1 MTPALLVV
9 ALLVTGLV
17 LLAIEVLVIPGIG
30 LVGLLGGAAVLGAVA
45 VAWATLGAAHGL
57 LALGAGVCA
66 TGLLFWALPRTGAG
80 RKMVLLETQRGG
92 RGPDARLA
100 AALVGKEGRAL
111 TPLRPAGTVEIED
124 RAVDVVTDG
133 LYVEAGTPVRVASVE
148 GNRVVVEPRRP

>member
-9 ALLVTGLV
+9 ALLVVGLV
-17 LLAIEVLVIPGIG
+17 LLAIEVLVLPGIG
-30 LVGLLGGAAVLGAVA
+30 LVGLLGGAAALGAVA
-45 VAWATLGAAHGL
+45 LAWVALGTGYGL

-66 TGLLFWALPRTGAG
+66 TGMLLWAVPRTGVG
-80 RKMVLLETQRGG
+80 RRMVLLETQRGG
-92 RGPDARLA
+92 RGPDARL

-111 TPLRPAGTVEIED
+111 TPLRPAGTVEIEE

-148 GNRVVVEPRRP
+148 GNRVVVEPRRS

>member
-1 MTPALLVV
+1 MTPVLLVV
-9 ALLVTGLV
+9 ALLVVGLV
-17 LLAIEVLVIPGIG
+17 LLAIEVLVIPGVG

-80 RKMVLLETQRGG
+80 RRMVLLETQRSG
-92 RGPDARLA
+92 RGTDARL

-148 GNRVVVEPRRP
+148 GNRVVVEPREP

>member
-9 ALLVTGLV
+9 ALLVAGLV
-17 LLAIEVLVIPGIG
+17 LLAIEVLVIPGVG

-45 VAWATLGAAHGL
+45 LAWAALGIGYGL
-57 LALGAGVCA
+57 LALGAGVCV
-66 TGLLFWALPRTGAG
+66 TGLLFWAVPRTPVG
-80 RKMVLLETQRGG
+80 RKMVLLETQRSG

-100 AALVGKEGRAL
+100 ALAGKEGRAL

-148 GNRVVVEPRRP
+148 GNRVVVEPLKP

>member
-9 ALLVTGLV
+9 ALLVAGLA

-80 RKMVLLETQRGG
+80 RRMVLLETQRSG
-92 RGPDARLA
+92 RGSDARL

-148 GNRVVVEPRRP
+148 GNRVVVEPREP

>member
-1 MTPALLVV
+1 MTPVLLVV
-9 ALLVTGLV
+9 ALLVAGLV

-80 RKMVLLETQRGG
+80 RRMVLLETQRSG
-92 RGPDARLA
+92 RGPDARL

-148 GNRVVVEPRRP
+148 GNRVVVEPREP

>member
-9 ALLVTGLV
+9 LLLVVGLV
-17 LLAIEVLVIPGIG
+17 LLAIEVFVIPGVG
-30 LVGLLGGAAVLGAVA
+30 LVGLLGGAAVVGAVA

-66 TGLLFWALPRTGAG
+66 AGLLFWAVARTRAG
-80 RKMVLLETQRGG
+80 QKMVLLETQRSG

-100 AALVGKEGRAL
+100 ALAGKEGRAL
-111 TPLRPAGTVEIED
+111 TPLRPAGTVEIDD

-133 LYVEAGTPVRVASVE
+133 LYVEAGTPVRVSSVE
-148 GNRVVVEPRRP
+148 GNRVVVEPRQP

>member
-9 ALLVTGLV
+9 LLLVVGLV
-17 LLAIEVLVIPGIG
+17 LLAIEVFVIPGVG
-30 LVGLLGGAAVLGAVA
+30 LVGLLGGAAVVGAVA

-66 TGLLFWALPRTGAG
+66 AGLLFWAFARTRAG
-80 RKMVLLETQRGG
+80 QKMVLLETQRSG

-100 AALVGKEGRAL
+100 ALAGKEGRAL
-111 TPLRPAGTVEIED
+111 TPLRPAGTVEIDD

-133 LYVEAGTPVRVASVE
+133 LYVEAGTPVRVSSVE
-148 GNRVVVEPRRP
+148 GNRVVVEPRKP

>member
-9 ALLVTGLV
+9 LLLVVGLV
-17 LLAIEVLVIPGIG
+17 LLAIEVFVIPGVG
-30 LVGLLGGAAVLGAVA
+30 LVGLLGGAAVVGAVA

-66 TGLLFWALPRTGAG
+66 AGLLFWAFAG
-80 RKMVLLETQRGG
+80 TRAGQKMVLRETQRSG

-100 AALVGKEGRAL
+100 ALAGKEGRAL
-111 TPLRPAGTVEIED
+111 TPLRPAGTVEIDD

-133 LYVEAGTPVRVASVE
+133 LYVEAGTPVRVSSVE
-148 GNRVVVEPRRP
+148 GNRVVVEPRKP

>member
-9 ALLVTGLV
+9 ALLVAGLV

-80 RKMVLLETQRGG
+80 RRMVLLETQRSG
-92 RGPDARLA
+92 RGPDARL

-148 GNRVVVEPRRP
+148 GNRVVVEPREP